1 MSSDIFEN
9 INLRFVLC
17 SRRLENYNI
26 LFQAHFKT
34 ATKPGSC
41 IPTIL
46 KETVSSVLELR
57 PKRMERGNLKHIF
70 LEKVM
75 FQIQNLKTF
84 FNFWDRHLYFDTY
97 WYI

>member
-1 MSSDIFEN
+1 MSSDILEN

-26 LFQAHFKT
+26 LFQAHSKT

-46 KETVSSVLELR
+46 KETASSVLEFR
-57 PKRMERGNLKHIF
+57 PKRMELGNLKTHFSQKSDVSISKTKNFFQF
-70 LEKVM
+70 L
-75 FQIQNLKTF
+75 
-84 FNFWDRHLYFDTY
+84 R
-97 WYI
+97 